1 MTVDKSSGDSM
12 NQATVFNDTGLRF
25 FTNWEMEGAIT
36 SFKQATISDPDNPE
50 YHLNLARAY
59 ARSGNFGD
67 AMQSL
72 GSYLQV
78 EKDEEL
84 AERFEWLFSSTFDK
98 VESSLVGGTESL
110 ELPIQLVSRAIRM
123 WLEYRLTVGRQP
135 LQVRNPDL
143 WAAALTYMICKVNLY
158 DISRVEIATVY
169 GVELQELKATCY
181 LLVESLD
188 LIPADYRYFIGDDNP
203 LDKVFEAAQQLEGF
217 YRDLEED

>member
-1 MTVDKSSGDSM
+1 MTVDKSSGDSI
-12 NQATVFNDTGLRF
+12 NQAVVFNDTGLRF

-36 SFKQATISDPDNPE
+36 SFQQATAADPDNPE

-98 VESSLVGGTESL
+98 VESSLVIGTESL
-110 ELPIQLVSRAIRM
+110 DLPIQLVSRAIRM

-169 GVELQELKATCY
+169 GVELQELKDTCY

-203 LDKVFEAAQQLEGF
+203 LDKVFEAAQQLESF

>member
-1 MTVDKSSGDSM
+1 VTVDKSSGDSM
-12 NQATVFNDTGLRF
+12 NQAVVFNDTGLRF

-36 SFKQATISDPDNPE
+36 SFKQATTSDPDNPE

-169 GVELQELKATCY
+169 KVELEELKATCY

-203 LDKVFEAAQQLEGF
+203 LDKVFEAAQQLECF

>member
-1 MTVDKSSGDSM
+1 MAVDKSSGESI
-12 NQATVFNDTGLRF
+12 NQAAVFNETGLRF

-36 SFKQATISDPDNPE
+36 SFKQATTSDPANPE

-59 ARSGNFGD
+59 ARSGDFGE

-84 AERFEWLFSSTFDK
+84 AGRFEWLFSSTFDK

-135 LQVRNPDL
+135 LQIRNPDL
-143 WAAALTYMICKVNLY
+143 WAAALTFLICKVNLY

-169 GVELQELKATCY
+169 GVELQELKETCY

-188 LIPADYRYFIGDDNP
+188 LIPADYRYFIGEDNP
-203 LDKVFEAAQQLEGF
+203 LDKVFEAAQQLESF

>member
-1 MTVDKSSGDSM
+1 M

-59 ARSGNFGD
+59 ARSGDFGD

-123 WLEYRLTVGRQP
+123 WLEYRLAVGRQP

-143 WAAALTYMICKVNLY
+143 WAATLTYMICKVNLY

-169 GVELQELKATCY
+169 GVELEELKATCY